1 VAPHDVDVAVVGS
14 GFGGGVAALRH
25 AQAGRDVVVLEQG
38 RRLSR
43 ADLEAGGRSTRRL
56 LWAPEVGLSGYFR
69 QTALRHVVVVH
80 GVGVG
85 GGSIVY
91 AAVLLRPT
99 DEAWRAAGW
108 SATGLDWRV
117 ELDRH
122 YSTAGEQ
129 LGIETNPYSSEQ
141 DRWLASAA
149 ASLGAGATYAPTPQG
164 IRFADCV
171 RCGSCLTG
179 CSHGAKNSIDRT
191 YLAQAE
197 ALGAR
202 VVPRTRVTRIS
213 RIPGG
218 GWRLDTVD
226 PLRRKGSGDS
236 LTAREVV
243 LSAGV
248 LGTTELLLAS
258 RDRWRTVPGLSPTLG
273 RHVRTNSEAFAA
285 ILQPDSSVDVTD
297 GATISSDFHPDSSTH
312 VTNNRFPASYG
323 FMRWYLAPLV
333 DADTRGAR
341 LRGTVAAMLR
351 DPRAATANARA
362 SDWHTRVTVLTVMQH
377 DDNEIALEL
386 RRGPL
391 GWGLRSRLAPGAAPI
406 PTYLPQASA
415 AARAVAE
422 ASGGTPYGTLLD
434 PVLGV
439 GATAHI
445 LGGAV
450 IATTPEHGVVDTAHR
465 VYASADGDVHE
476 DLRVLDGS
484 VVPANV
490 GVNPSLTITALAERA
505 MSLR

>member
-1 VAPHDVDVAVVGS
+1 VPVHDVDVAVVGS

-25 AQAGRDVVVLEQG
+25 AQAGREVVVLEQG

-43 ADLEAGGRSTRRL
+43 ADLEAGARSTRKL
-56 LWAPEVGLSGYFR
+56 LWAPEFGLSGYFR
-69 QTALRHVVVVH
+69 QTPLRHVVVVH

-91 AAVLLRPT
+91 AAVLLRPA
-99 DEAWRAAGW
+99 EGAWRAAGW
-108 SATGLDWRV
+108 AATGLDWAG
-117 ELDRH
+117 ELDEH
-122 YSTAGEQ
+122 YATASAQ
-129 LGIETNPYSSEQ
+129 LGVETNPDSSYQ
-141 DRWLASAA
+141 DRWLAAA
-149 ASLGAGATYAPTPQG
+149 ATSLGAGSSYAATPQG
-164 IRFADCV
+164 ISFADCM

-191 YLAQAE
+191 YLARAE
-197 ALGAR
+197 MLGAR
-202 VVPRTRVTRIS
+202 VVPRTRVTRLTRLS
-213 RIPGG
+213 GG
-218 GWRLDTVD
+218 GWRLDTAD
-226 PLRRKGSGDS
+226 PLRRRGGGDC

-258 RDRWRTVPGLSPTLG
+258 RDRWRSLPWLSPTLG

-297 GATISSDFHPDSSTH
+297 GATISSDFHPDATTH

-341 LRGTVAAMLR
+341 LRGTVAAVLR
-351 DPRAATANARA
+351 DPRAATANMRA
-362 SDWHTRVTVLTVMQH
+362 SDWNTRVTVLTVMQH

-391 GWGLRSRLAPGAAPI
+391 GWGLRSRLAVGAAPI

-450 IATTPEHGVVDTAHR
+450 IATTPENGVVDTAHR
-465 VYASADGDVHE
+465 VFATADGDVHE